1 MPQETNLNINPYFDD
16 FDKEKNFNRVL
27 FKPSYPVQARELNSL
42 QSMLQNQIEQF
53 GDHMF
58 KEGSIVIPGGVSYN
72 SRYQCI
78 ELQNDFSG
86 VDVSTYISALVG
98 TTIRG
103 EVTGIEALVD
113 GFLTSEQ
120 SEKSN
125 ATLYVVYLRSGNDEE
140 SKTFADGEN
149 LITVSGVSLSNVLIG
164 ANETFA
170 TTIAQDAASTGS
182 SFNVDDG
189 VYFLRGHFV
198 EIGAQTLILDQ
209 YTNEPSYKVG
219 FNILEEIVTADEDE
233 SLYDNA
239 QGFNNFGAPGA
250 DRLKI
255 TATLSKRAI
264 DDTDSD
270 NFVQITQIRD
280 GGRLN
285 SLLHQLQ
292 MA

>member
-98 TTIRG
+98 TTVRG
-103 EVTGIEALVD
+103 EVTGIEAVVD
-113 GFLTSEQ
+113 GFLTSDQ
-120 SEKSN
+120 SERSN
-125 ATLYVVYLRSGNDEE
+125 ATLYVVYLRSGTDEE
-140 SKTFADGEN
+140 GSKTFADGEN
-149 LITVSGVSLSNVLIG
+149 LITISGISLSNVLIG

-170 TTIAQDAASTGS
+170 TTIPQDAASTGS

-198 EIGAQTLILDQ
+198 EIDAQTLILDQ

-233 SLYDNA
+233 SLYDNS

-250 DRLKI
+250 DR
-255 TATLSKRAI
+255 
-264 DDTDSD
+264 
-270 NFVQITQIRD
+270 
-280 GGRLN
+280 
-285 SLLHQLQ
+285 
-292 MA
+292 